1 MAHMIHK
8 AVTVAEVA
16 AVEAAAKVTMATMQE
31 AGVLDTLLF
40 GGTLLEDL
48 SNDVLGKSRK

>member
-1 MAHMIHK
+1 MIHK